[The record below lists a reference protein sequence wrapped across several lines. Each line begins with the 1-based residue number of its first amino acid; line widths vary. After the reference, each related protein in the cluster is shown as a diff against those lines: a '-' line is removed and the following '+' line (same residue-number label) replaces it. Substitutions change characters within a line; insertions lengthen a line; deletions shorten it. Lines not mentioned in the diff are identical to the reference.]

1 MGGSGFAFGRL
12 INVSS
17 LGTFPK
23 RKCGGRGKVQSMFN
37 SRCQTETIEVH
48 ALRRHEN
55 CYFLLLAYAVSK
67 VAWKMIWIRSTT

>member
-1 MGGSGFAFGRL
+1 MTGDENKGGSGFAFGRL
-12 INVSS
+12 IDVSR
-17 LGTFPK
+17 LGTFPE

-55 CYFLLLAYAVSK
+55 YLLLLAYAVSN
-67 VAWKMIWIRSTT
+67 VAWKMI